1 MNDTPNDSPND
12 TPNDS
17 PGKFSLSDAAF
28 LRTPFF
34 QQVAAALQGE
44 SKGKSLVR
52 FVGGA
57 VRNALLGLSSK
68 DVDLATP
75 LEPHEVARRLQARGL
90 RVIPTG
96 LAHGTVRVVEGRS
109 TTSSR
114 SGLSGGERERE
125 SCEITT
131 LRRDVETYGRRAR
144 VAFTDDW
151 AEDALRRDFT
161 VNALSFDPATGEG
174 WDYVGGVADL
184 RACRLRFIG
193 VPSERIVEDYLR
205 ILRLFRF
212 LSQYPRFVAEE
223 AGLRACCEHQGGLS
237 GLSGERLLSELLL
250 LLGGEDPCGALRLM
264 GRWGVCAVAGW
275 RFSEGV
281 LSALERMVS
290 FERELDCEDAS
301 RRLLFLVACGT
312 GGEGGGAEGE
322 GAEGE
327 EAREVLKKKLTKR
340 LIFATIERKRFASLD
355 KGFLKEFGGASLGG
369 GARS

>member
-1 MNDTPNDSPND
+1 MTDTPNDSPH
-12 TPNDS
+12 DS
-17 PGKFSLSDAAF
+17 PNSGKFSLSDAAF

-75 LEPHEVARRLQARGL
+75 LEPDEVARRLQARGL

-109 TTSSR
+109 ERAR

-301 RRLLFLVACGT
+301 RRLLFLVAFGE
-312 GGEGGGAEGE
+312 GEGEGGRGGGSEKRIEKKVDKEIDFCNYRAE
-322 GAEGE
+322 A
-327 EAREVLKKKLTKR
+327 
-340 LIFATIERKRFASLD
+340 IRFA
-355 KGFLKEFGGASLGG
+355 
-369 GARS
+369 